1 MTQRNSSTRRIGGG
15 LLLLTVLLAIGAAPA
30 SADTTYSIEP
40 VKLRASTG
48 LPESALV
55 VLRPQGTRLIAD
67 SDGSKTAICEIF
79 WAQQIATQDGTAA
92 PKQLLYAGLKPGT
105 LVGIVHFLV
114 IQQYVRD
121 FRPQTIKPG
130 YYTMRYATVMG
141 GMSGNEPRHS
151 VALVPARN
159 DRSVQ
164 PVMPIA
170 DLVRRSELAFH
181 TKGPAV
187 MSLVEVDTDMKDFPG
202 VITDDEGTCVLQV
215 KVHVKSVKNDGP
227 QDLPLA
233 IVLVTSIPE
242 DSGS

>member
-1 MTQRNSSTRRIGGG
+1 MRHRDLSARRIGCG
-15 LLLLTVLLAIGAAPA
+15 LLLLSVVLAIGAAPA
-30 SADTTYSIEP
+30 WGDTTYSIEP
-40 VKLRASTG
+40 VKLRASAG
-48 LPESALV
+48 LPES
-55 VLRPQGTRLIAD
+55 VLRVLLPQGTRLIAD

-92 PKQLLYAGLKPGT
+92 PKQLLYASLKPGT
-105 LVGIVHFLV
+105 LLGIVHFLV

-130 YYTMRYATVMG
+130 YYTMRYAMVMG
-141 GMSGNEPRHS
+141 GMSGNEPRNS
-151 VALVPARN
+151 VALVPARD
-159 DRSVQ
+159 DRSVE

-187 MSLVEVDTDMKDFPG
+187 MSLVEVDTDLKDFPG

-215 KVHVKSVKNDGP
+215 KVRVKSVKNSVP
-227 QDLPLA
+227 QELPLA

>member
-1 MTQRNSSTRRIGGG
+1 MGCGM
-15 LLLLTVLLAIGAAPA
+15 LLLSIVLAIGAVPA
-30 SADTTYSIEP
+30 WGDTTYSIEP
-40 VKLRASTG
+40 VKLRAAAG
-48 LPESALV
+48 LPESVLGI
-55 VLRPQGTRLIAD
+55 LRPQGTRLIAD

-79 WAQQIATQDGTAA
+79 WAQQIARQDGTAR
-92 PKQLLYAGLKPGT
+92 PKQLLYGSLKPGT
-105 LVGIVHFLV
+105 LVGVVHFLV

-141 GMSGNEPRHS
+141 GASGNEQRNS

-159 DRSVQ
+159 DRSVEL
-164 PVMPIA
+164 VMPIA

-181 TKGPAV
+181 TRGPAIL
-187 MSLVEVDTDMKDFPG
+187 SLVEVDTDLKDFPG

-215 KVHVKSVKNDGP
+215 KVRVKSVKDGGA